1 MRNQTLCIVLV
12 AALMNTGIA
21 FSQNVNHSHKH
32 DSLSYIYLGFGGG
45 PAFEGYNY
53 GLSANIIFANHW
65 GYSIKLNSNRIIA
78 KSLPYDYIERL
89 CFFGNCIPTDN
100 YNSVSVHLLRE
111 MPAIHKAVRF
121 GFEAGP
127 SIGFYKKATFRR
139 KPGGGGWFGS
149 NYTTSYFEESALGLT
164 LRAKGAF
171 YLTTFTGIE
180 LAVVSIINKQQPFLG
195 AEVYLLLGKVRKR
208 IEPDTEFW

>member
-1 MRNQTLCIVLV
+1 MRNQTICIVLV
-12 AALMNTGIA
+12 AAFMNTGIA
-21 FSQNVNHSHKH
+21 FSQNVNHSQKH

-45 PAFEGYNY
+45 PASGGYNH
-53 GLSANIIFANHW
+53 GLSANIIFENQW
-65 GYSIKLNSNRIIA
+65 GYSIKYNSNRIIA
-78 KSLPYDYIERL
+78 KSLPNDYIEGL
-89 CFFGNCIPTDN
+89 CFFGKCIPTDN

-111 MPAIHKAVRF
+111 MPTIHKAVRF
-121 GFEAGP
+121 GFEMGP
-127 SIGFYKKATFRR
+127 SIGFYKKATFRI

-149 NYTTSYFEESALGLT
+149 NYTTSYIEESALGLT

-180 LAVVSIINKQQPFLG
+180 LAMVSIINQQQPFLG

-208 IEPDTEFW
+208 QDPKTEF